1 MFTSDARFVGTANND
16 VVNAILDVGFEKFH
30 KFNKKNSDTRQ
41 RNDGVVVPDGLING
55 LLGVKSEVQI
65 SKSCQRMG

>member
-1 MFTSDARFVGTANND
+1 MFTSEARFVGTINND
-16 VVNAILDVGFEKFH
+16 VVNAILEVGDEKFH
-30 KFNKKNSDTRQ
+30 KFNKKKPDARQ

-55 LLGVKSEVQI
+55 LPGVKSEVQI